1 MTLKTNSMLDRVK
14 HEIVMKK
21 LLVNLVRDPIL
32 SSSLV
37 FKGGTC
43 LYLFHGLDRFSVDL
57 DFNSLKKDLAQEN
70 ITSVITR
77 YLNIELSINK
87 KYTYLWVGS
96 YEKSQQKIKIE
107 INKRSYPDTYDT
119 HDFYGYMIRT
129 LSRESMFAH
138 KLCAITDRKSVQN
151 RDIYDS
157 WYMFKHDF
165 RIQEEIIKLRTGM
178 DTQNYLSFLIK
189 YIEKE
194 VKRDTILQGLGE
206 LLDNKRKDWVKRH
219 LLDELIFELKL
230 HSSI

>member
-1 MTLKTNSMLDRVK
+1 MLDRLK

-32 SSSLV
+32 ASSLV

-107 INKRSYPDTYDT
+107 INKRSYPNTYET